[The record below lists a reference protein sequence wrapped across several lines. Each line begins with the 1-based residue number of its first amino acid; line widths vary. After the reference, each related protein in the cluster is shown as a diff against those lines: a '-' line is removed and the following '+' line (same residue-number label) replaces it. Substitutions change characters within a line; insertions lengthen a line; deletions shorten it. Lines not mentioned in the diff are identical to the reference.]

1 MAFKLFGHFK
11 GAIHKKSPKN
21 KQKRTRASGEIS
33 TKKGFR
39 TMTLRKKIFSAF
51 AMSMAVFIVSSVAG
65 LLLITKLSN
74 DLSYLNDVLY
84 VNSVSEMQMQQATT
98 AISSHLLHSTVTN
111 DWTEI
116 NQDVAFASQFAVSAE
131 EKLKFLNNS
140 LDNKELL
147 SRLNTDFKAFYD
159 SYRLFVNYATGH
171 RSVEALRTYNEEYS
185 PASDTLTKTLTEI
198 GNYLTQQAADADAAS
213 NHTAVFAYI
222 LMLVLG
228 VCGVLG
234 MVFIARGL
242 MRAILAPVREI
253 ESAATNMAEGHLDVT
268 IEYTS
273 TDELGMLAEH
283 MRLLTQNMRAI
294 IFDLR
299 DSLAKLAN
307 GDFTVRS
314 SCDDKYVGD
323 FATIRESLYGL
334 ITHISA
340 TLYEIQQ
347 SAESVRQSSDQV
359 SGGSQALA
367 QGATEQA
374 SSIEELSATI
384 EDIARQVKQTADHS
398 QQARTG
404 VLATSREVESSNE
417 KMDRMMD
424 AMHVINQR
432 STEISGIIKT
442 INDIAF
448 QTNILAL
455 NAAVEAARAGTAGKS
470 FAVVADEVKNLAL
483 RSADAAKNTT
493 SLINDTIQA
502 VSNGT
507 KIVGDTASSMQ
518 TVAASAAEITTLV
531 DKIAVACQEQSVAIT
546 QITEGVDQISS
557 VIQIN
562 SATSEESAAAAT
574 DLTRQSRLLS
584 TLVGKFQL
592 DGMDEPD
599 GI

>member
-1 MAFKLFGHFK
+1 M
-11 GAIHKKSPKN
+11 KK
-21 KQKRTRASGEIS
+21 RFRA
-33 TKKGFR
+33 T
-39 TMTLRKKIFSAF
+39 TLRKKIFSAF
-51 AMSMAVFIVSSVAG
+51 AMSMAIFIISSAAG
-65 LLLITKLSN
+65 SLLITKFSN
-74 DLSYLNDVLY
+74 DLSYMNHVLY
-84 VNSVSEMQMQQATT
+84 ANSLSQMQMQQATT

-116 NQDVAFASQFAVSAE
+116 NQDVAFASQFAASAE

-147 SRLNTDFKAFYD
+147 DRLNTDFKAFYD

-171 RSVEALRTYNEEYS
+171 RSVEALRTYNEDYS
-185 PASDTLTKTLTEI
+185 PASDKLTKTLTEI
-198 GNYLTQQAADADAAS
+198 GNYLTQQATDADDAS
-213 NHTAVFAYI
+213 DHSTVLAYV

-228 VCGVLG
+228 VSGVLSI
-234 MVFIARGL
+234 VFIARGL
-242 MRAILAPVREI
+242 MRAILVPVREI
-253 ESAATNMAEGHLDVT
+253 EAAATNMSEGHLDVT
-268 IEYTS
+268 IEYSS
-273 TDELGMLAEH
+273 TDELGMLADH
-283 MRLLTQNMRAI
+283 MRTLTENVRAI

-299 DSLAKLAN
+299 DNLAKLAN
-307 GDFTVRS
+307 GDFTVKSTCKDR
-314 SCDDKYVGD
+314 YVGD
-323 FATIRESLYGL
+323 FATIYDSMLGL

-347 SAESVRQSSDQV
+347 SAESVHQSSDQV
-359 SGGSQALA
+359 SGGAQALA

-374 SSIEELSATI
+374 SSIEELSATLG
-384 EDIARQVKQTADHS
+384 DIARQVKETADYS
-398 QQARTG
+398 EQARMG

-424 AMHVINQR
+424 AMNVINQR
-432 STEISGIIKT
+432 STEIGGIIKT

-455 NAAVEAARAGTAGKS
+455 NAAVEAARAGAAGKS

-483 RSADAAKNTT
+483 RSAEAAKNTT
-493 SLINDTIQA
+493 SLINDTMQA
-502 VSNGT
+502 VANGT
-507 KIVGDTASSMQ
+507 KIVGDTSASMQ
-518 TVAASAAEITTLV
+518 NVAASSAEITTIV
-531 DKIAVACQEQSVAIT
+531 DKIAVASQEQSNAIT

-557 VIQIN
+557 VVQIN

-584 TLVGKFQL
+584 GLVGKFRL
-592 DGMDEPD
+592 SGVDELE